1 MENYS
6 PPLKYNSKAHQVKKP
21 MNAFFRYQGTN
32 KRYKAAMKDEI
43 IRQAGTTKGTIVSKV
58 AGEMWRNEPKEIRD
72 YFNKQ
77 SADAVNE
84 HRRKYPDFIWPSKNS
99 KARKEKLRRTDGHI
113 MEPFGI
119 ISAEELAAVER
130 MNNGNDSDEVSNA
143 DTNVLPP
150 LYPSDRR
157 SSSHSGGSPH
167 LQHGILQSNLP
178 PMQNRPNL
186 HRLPPMQSN
195 GRISPPNSHSSKE
208 NSLPPM
214 QRGYSIDHTMPM
226 MNPPILPR
234 VHQHPPQGYG
244 YPNQEPWNM

>member
-1 MENYS
+1 
-6 PPLKYNSKAHQVKKP
+6 
-21 MNAFFRYQGTN
+21 
-32 KRYKAAMKDEI
+32 MKDEI

-58 AGEMWRNEPKEIRD
+58 AGEMWKNEPKEIRD

-99 KARKEKLRRTDGHI
+99 RARKEKLKRHDGQV

-130 MNNGNDSDEVSNA
+130 MNNTNDSDEASTA

-150 LYPSDRR
+150 LYQNDRR
-157 SSSHSGGSPH
+157 SSSHSGGSPIQGNLH
-167 LQHGILQSNLP
+167 SLP
-178 PMQNRPNL
+178 PMNRPNIQ
-186 HRLPPMQSN
+186 RLPSMTQHTSPMISN
-195 GRISPPNSHSSKE
+195 AHPRE

-214 QRGYSIDHTMPM
+214 QRGYSVDSIPLMH
-226 MNPPILPR
+226 PPVLPR
-234 VHQHPPQGYG
+234 VNANPPPGYG
-244 YPNQEPWNM
+244 YPSQEPWHM